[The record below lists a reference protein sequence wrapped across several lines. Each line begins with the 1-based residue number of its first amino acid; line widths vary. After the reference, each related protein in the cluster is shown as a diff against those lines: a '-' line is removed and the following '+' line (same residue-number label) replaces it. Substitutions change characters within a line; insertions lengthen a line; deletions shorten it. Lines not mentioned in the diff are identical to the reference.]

1 MAIKQRKPFLTFS
14 QQIQNLEVKKSLT
27 IKDHSFALSKL
38 QDICYYALID
48 GYKDLFYNP
57 MERKYISGT
66 TFEDIVALYEFDEKL
81 RTVIFTYLCHIE
93 QKMRSLISYHFCIIY
108 TEDQTAYLN
117 PANYN
122 NSRKNAYGIAKL
134 VNILNTESVKN
145 KEHPYVVYQ
154 RNTYNNVPLWVI
166 MNTLTFGQMSQ
177 MYSFLTSGIKT
188 KISLSYPTVSE
199 KELMQFLRVL
209 TNFRNVCAHN
219 ERLFSFRCR
228 FEIPNTNLHKKLAI
242 SQTGN
247 QYDCGKNDLFA
258 IVIAFRYLL
267 NRQDFLSFKRDINS
281 LLKKFYKASP
291 STNCTVLLNAMGF
304 PKNWTD
310 ITRYRL

>member
-1 MAIKQRKPFLTFS
+1 
-14 QQIQNLEVKKSLT
+14 
-27 IKDHSFALSKL
+27 
-38 QDICYYALID
+38 
-48 GYKDLFYNP
+48 
-57 MERKYISGT
+57 
-66 TFEDIVALYEFDEKL
+66 
-81 RTVIFTYLCHIE
+81 
-93 QKMRSLISYHFCIIY
+93 MRSLISYHFCSIY

-188 KISLSYPTVSE
+188 NISLSYPTVSE

-219 ERLFSFRCR
+219 ERLFSF
-228 FEIPNTNLHKKLAI
+228 L
-242 SQTGN
+242 
-247 QYDCGKNDLFA
+247 
-258 IVIAFRYLL
+258 
-267 NRQDFLSFKRDINS
+267 
-281 LLKKFYKASP
+281 
-291 STNCTVLLNAMGF
+291 
-304 PKNWTD
+304 
-310 ITRYRL
+310 